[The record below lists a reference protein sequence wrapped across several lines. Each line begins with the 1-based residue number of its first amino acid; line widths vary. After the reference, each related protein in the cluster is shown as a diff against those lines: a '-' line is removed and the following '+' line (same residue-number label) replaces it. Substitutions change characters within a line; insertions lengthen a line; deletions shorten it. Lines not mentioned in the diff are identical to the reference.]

1 MKKIKVVED
10 ILMDEFKGGKKL
22 NYSSLPKTCITFF
35 AYSTVV
41 KQENT
46 AEKSE
51 Q

>member
-1 MKKIKVVED
+1 MNLREVKNSITV
-10 ILMDEFKGGKKL
+10 LYQNL
-22 NYSSLPKTCITFF
+22 AYYSPLPKTCITFF

-51 Q
+51 QW